1 MYYTQQSALHN
12 SFSHGHIF
20 YLQAYGMVI
29 RDFCNL
35 ETVSYANTVNADC
48 NLLYMCRACF
58 RSLLHCCNTSRS
70 NRSASCIPSADT
82 QSVSE
87 ALPTEN
93 ASILLEII
101 RQ

>member
-35 ETVSYANTVNADC
+35 ETVSYAYTVNTDC

-58 RSLLHCCNTSRS
+58 RSLLHCNTSRS
-70 NRSASCIPSADT
+70 NSPASCNSPADT
-82 QSVSE
+82 
-87 ALPTEN
+87 
-93 ASILLEII
+93 
-101 RQ
+101 